1 MFFLITFVI
10 IWVFFGLDRAG
21 EAAFAMG
28 VLAIIVG
35 LGAAPGILIDKTI
48 KDIQK
53 RTGRTTHD
61 HIH

>member
-1 MFFLITFVI
+1 MFFLIAFVI
-10 IWVFFGLDRAG
+10 IWLFFGLTGALT
-21 EAAFAMG
+21 AAFAMG

-53 RTGRTTHD
+53 KRRNHS
-61 HIH
+61 